1 MQLKIGGLDEIGR
14 RNERK
19 SEKLYA
25 FLDQSKLYRAPVTNE
40 FRSRMNVDF
49 RVRAVGSA
57 GTPISA
63 RERCACAAHGQ
74 NRLNAMA
81 RVNGELG
88 GDAQAWDTALEAQLV
103 KEADARGLLNLKGY
117 RTVGGMR
124 ASLYNALPEEA
135 IDELVTFLSE
145 FEDKHLH

>member
-63 RERCACAAHGQ
+63 RERPCV
-74 NRLNAMA
+74 
-81 RVNGELG
+81 RVRPMGRIG
-88 GDAQAWDTALEAQLV
+88 
-103 KEADARGLLNLKGY
+103 
-117 RTVGGMR
+117 
-124 ASLYNALPEEA
+124 
-135 IDELVTFLSE
+135 
-145 FEDKHLH
+145 

>member
-1 MQLKIGGLDEIGR
+1 VFDWKKMVENESCLNTPPVYAIYMAGLCFDWLVPLLPWLRSLRTSFRGLIPRSLPLVQLQIGGLDEIGR

-57 GTPISA
+57 GTPTSA
-63 RERCACAAHGQ
+63 RERRCV
-74 NRLNAMA
+74 
-81 RVNGELG
+81 RVRPMGRIG
-88 GDAQAWDTALEAQLV
+88 
-103 KEADARGLLNLKGY
+103 
-117 RTVGGMR
+117 
-124 ASLYNALPEEA
+124 
-135 IDELVTFLSE
+135 
-145 FEDKHLH
+145 